1 MQQRWLRVLVVIAA
15 GSAVVLIF
23 HYAHL
28 SDNRCFSICQFR
40 RLTGLPCPTCG
51 VTRSLAMLAKGEWR
65 RAVAYHPMGPLV
77 AAALC
82 GGWLY
87 LLWCAA
93 TRVTPTVPRGRV
105 PVIILLAFLIVN
117 VVLWIIR
124 YIYPLISNFSGG
136 SG

>member
-1 MQQRWLRVLVVIAA
+1 MRQRWLLVCLGCAA
-15 GSAVVLIF
+15 GLAVVAVF

-28 SDNRCFSICQFR
+28 SDDRCFSICQFR

-77 AAALC
+77 AVALC

-93 TRVTPTVPRGRV
+93 TRVTPAMPRGRM
-105 PVIILLAFLIVN
+105 PLVIILGFLIIN
-117 VVLWIIR
+117 VIIWIVR
-124 YIYPLISNFSGG
+124 YIYPLIGSVSGG
-136 SG
+136 TG